1 MKHRLASL
9 WTRTW
14 RPVANSAF
22 SIKLFHYNSHVA
34 ISVMKHNFAYK
45 ISDIRNDEILFLTC
59 SNTHREKETLFI
71 YRVLQIVFFT
81 AKCGELLVQLIA
93 ENDVNKDFL
102 SGIINLM
109 RLHEVYLPENVF
121 ALIFRLSVRTGKCI
135 NHMALIVNKFRI
147 GCFWVKN

>member
-1 MKHRLASL
+1 M
-9 WTRTW
+9 
-14 RPVANSAF
+14 
-22 SIKLFHYNSHVA
+22 
-34 ISVMKHNFAYK
+34 SVMKHNFAYK

-59 SNTHREKETLFI
+59 SNTHTQILFT

-81 AKCGELLVQLIA
+81 EKCRELLVPLIA

-121 ALIFRLSVRTGKCI
+121 ALIFRLSVYTGKCI
-135 NHMALIVNKFRI
+135 NHMALIANKLRI
-147 GCFWVKN
+147 GCF